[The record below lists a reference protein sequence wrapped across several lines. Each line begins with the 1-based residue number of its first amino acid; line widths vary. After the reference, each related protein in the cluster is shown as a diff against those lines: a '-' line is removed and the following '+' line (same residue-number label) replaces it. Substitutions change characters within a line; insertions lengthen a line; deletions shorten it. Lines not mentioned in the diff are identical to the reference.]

1 MAKASKQPE
10 PAAEPVTLEQIA
22 AKRLR
27 ERIEEYRGFVRRHAA
42 GEVLDVAA
50 MERVGELLEQI
61 GLPEYAFAR
70 DAEAIN
76 RHALAQSKWQAFVAD
91 EPRQRERGKQVAAE
105 IKAANEHLA
114 TLKAEAHRIEIVT
127 GSKVVA
133 YRTSMVQLATEHP
146 HVLADINE
154 AVRLRTE
161 ALARRRATAGV
172 AS

>member
-61 GLPEYAFAR
+61 GLPDYAFAR
-70 DAEAIN
+70 DAEATN
-76 RHALAQSKWQAFVAD
+76 RYAKAHAKWAAFTNE
-91 EPRQRERGKQVAAE
+91 EPALRERAKQLSVE
-105 IKAANEHLA
+105 IKEATAKLAA
-114 TLKAEAHRIEIVT
+114 LKAEAHRVEMST
-127 GSKVVA
+127 ASKA
-133 YRTSMVQLATEHP
+133 ASYLTSANQLKAEHP
-146 HVLADINE
+146 HVLADLAT
-154 AVRLRTE
+154 AVKLRGE
-161 ALARRRATAGV
+161 ALARRRAQVGV
-172 AS
+172 A